1 MKIILKVLKEI
12 GTVIG
17 RTLSNWLSDRVPLH
31 AAALAFYTIFS
42 LAPFLLIIIALT
54 GFFFGEQA
62 AEGQLAQYM
71 EQLMGEDLSREIES
85 FVASA
90 YQPGSGLIASSIAVG
105 VILFAAT
112 TVITQLKDSLN
123 QIWNVQ
129 AKSGQGIKRFIID
142 RGLALALVLIF
153 TAFMIASLI
162 LEGILGFLEPV
173 LEPVIP
179 YGVRFWSL
187 TNNVIM
193 IVVTTTLFAIIYK
206 MLPDIKIRWSDVWV
220 GALATALM
228 FLLGRYMITLYI
240 TGGMMATT
248 YGAAGTF
255 VIFLIWVYYN
265 ALVVFLGAEFTKIYT
280 NRYGSKIKPAEHAV
294 FVPAYLEHDA
304 AEDDQPYIQN
314 RGD

>member
-1 MKIILKVLKEI
+1 MKIFLNFLKEV

-17 RTLSNWLSDRVPLH
+17 QTLSNWLSDRVPLH

-62 AEGQLAQYM
+62 AEGQLAEYM
-71 EQLMGEDLSREIES
+71 EQMMGEELSKEIEA

-90 YQPGSGLIASSIAVG
+90 YRPGSGIIASAIAVG
-105 VILFAAT
+105 VILFAST
-112 TVITQLKDSLN
+112 TVITQMKDSLN
-123 QIWNVQ
+123 QIWNVET
-129 AKSGQGIKRFIID
+129 KSGQGIKRFLID
-142 RGLALALVLIF
+142 RTLALALILIF
-153 TAFMIASLI
+153 TAFMIASII
-162 LEGILGFLEPV
+162 LEGVLGFLEPV
-173 LEPVIP
+173 LDPVIP
-179 YGVRFWSL
+179 YGVQFWSL
-187 TNNVIM
+187 INDIIMVI
-193 IVVTTTLFAIIYK
+193 VTTSLFAIIFK
-206 MLPDIKIRWSDVWV
+206 MLPDIKIRWTDVWV
-220 GALATALM
+220 GAIATTLM
-228 FLLGRYMITLYI
+228 FLFGRYMITLYI

-265 ALVVFLGAEFTKIYT
+265 AMVVFLGAEFTKIYT

-314 RGD
+314 QGG